1 MKCAIVDER
10 ISRDCER
17 ALLIDGF
24 TLIKTP
30 PSKRLSAPVS
40 SHPDMLM
47 FYHRGNIISSADY
60 CEDAPYVFSDIREL
74 TENVRF
80 TFTSDVFERDY
91 PRDAIFNALVAR
103 DRIFIKAD
111 TASEAICD
119 YARGAGLKIVPIKQG
134 YPACTTLVFGNSAI
148 TADRGMERAL
158 LSEGFKVTLID
169 DGGIA
174 LPPYEYGFIG
184 GCAGVYQDTVYFL
197 GNIELHPN
205 AEKIKDAINSE
216 GYKIRSLSSLPLT
229 DLGRIIF
236 IG

>member
-91 PRDAIFNALVAR
+91 PRDAIFNALIAR

-119 YARGAGLKIVPIKQG
+119 YARSAGLKIVPIKQG
-134 YPACTTLVFGNSAI
+134 YPACTVLAFGNSAI
-148 TADRGMERAL
+148 TADAGMAAAMKIV
-158 LSEGFKVTLID
+158 GITVTLISNGD
-169 DGGIA
+169 IS

-184 GCAGVYQDTVYFL
+184 GASGVFKNTVYFL
-197 GNIELHPN
+197 GNPLLHRDSG
-205 AEKIKDAINSE
+205 KITAAITDAGFDICA
-216 GYKIRSLSSLPLT
+216 LSDEPLT

-236 IG
+236 IE